1 MGNISRSIS
10 PQAKQ
15 MQPKTFVSPNIQT
28 SSSKEKISLR
38 ERPASSYATSREK
51 MFREKPPKLA
61 PYTYIL
67 EYKR

>member
-1 MGNISRSIS
+1 MQAKTFIS
-10 PQAKQ
+10 PN
-15 MQPKTFVSPNIQT
+15 VQT

-38 ERPASSYATSREK
+38 ERPASSHATSREK